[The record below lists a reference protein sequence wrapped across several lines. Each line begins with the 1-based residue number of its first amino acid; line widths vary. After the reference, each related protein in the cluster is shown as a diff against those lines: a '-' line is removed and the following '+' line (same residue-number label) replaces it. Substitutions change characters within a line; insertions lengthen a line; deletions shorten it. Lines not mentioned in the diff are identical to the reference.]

1 MALRAGQ
8 LDRDRGCGA
17 GDRMCGCSKKEV
29 ELEAALAAALYR
41 RDWHCGRGLLC
52 LGRAMRS
59 VTGAGA
65 RARWL
70 AVALEGK
77 PGQRH
82 RHSAS
87 LTKGR
92 GGIG

>member
-1 MALRAGQ
+1 M
-8 LDRDRGCGA
+8 D
-17 GDRMCGCSKKEV
+17 
-29 ELEAALAAALYR
+29 
-41 RDWHCGRGLLC
+41 
-52 LGRAMRS
+52 
-59 VTGAGA
+59 AGA

-82 RHSAS
+82 RQSAS

-92 GGIG
+92 GGIGGVGRESRRIGVSECSACDRVHAFRQG